1 MAPRHLK
8 TYITYITIQHQI
20 RAYAVLLRLVALYR
34 KFFNTL
40 NKEWVS
46 VLVAV

>member
-1 MAPRHLK
+1 MPPRHSK
-8 TYITYITIQHQI
+8 TYITIQHQVW
-20 RAYAVLLRLVALYR
+20 AHAVLFRLVALYR

-46 VLVAV
+46 VAVAV